1 MESCPELSL
10 MTHNIPDLGQ
20 PVRALRGGGHTLR
33 RGEPLQGAL
42 CQAAAAP
49 RPRPRTRRARRRTRL
64 RQHTRPQAGA
74 HAGGDGAAQTGTGNV
89 RHQGGHLEIGRMWQV
104 RQISSTWPLP
114 SKAYGFTVYAL
125 CIYMAL
131 ADGPFYMHYKKEP
144 PSGHGLSSLTSLSL
158 HQLQLGHTGESRELL
173 KRRDV
178 ENVVENPVET

>member
-89 RHQGGHLEIGRMWQV
+89 RHQGGHLEIGRMWQE
-104 RQISSTWPLP
+104 
-114 SKAYGFTVYAL
+114 AGA
-125 CIYMAL
+125 
-131 ADGPFYMHYKKEP
+131 
-144 PSGHGLSSLTSLSL
+144 PSGRRGPYPLKRTALRSTLYAFIWLSLTALFICIIRKSRRQVTVSRLSRLSL
-158 HQLQLGHTGESRELL
+158 CTNCS
-173 KRRDV
+173 
-178 ENVVENPVET
+178 